1 MTKLNYSKK
10 YDHVFSYESK
20 KGTKYGYRF
29 PYFDNF
35 HRRKE
40 ASKRGFDS
48 EKSANRALLKTQLD
62 ISNQNFTKLDTSKMT
77 VQQWAT
83 QWMESK
89 QGEWRE
95 TTRRGTMN
103 IVNKYVIPLL
113 GKQDLKSLNKAKYV
127 SLFINPLR
135 EDFHL
140 APTSIQSYHKK
151 VMALMNAAVENEFL
165 DKNKLNNIHF
175 DINIDRRP
183 FSEKDLQVFNRELN
197 NTTLDAKVFFYI
209 LELTG
214 MRKGEC
220 LALTWNDIYI
230 ENNNISISKT
240 RGDYGIDKPKT
251 KASIRDVLVSDEL
264 IDLLKKYKIHQKKKC
279 LRLGIPFEEDSLVI
293 TNYYN
298 RPFSPSGCGAR
309 LNTILKRCNIDPK
322 KYVIHSLRHTHATYL
337 LTNGMDLE
345 SVAKRLGHGSSR
357 TTQLHYSHV
366 LNDYDKRNVN
376 VISNLIKIV

>member
-1 MTKLNYSKK
+1 
-10 YDHVFSYESK
+10 
-20 KGTKYGYRF
+20 
-29 PYFDNF
+29 
-35 HRRKE
+35 
-40 ASKRGFDS
+40 
-48 EKSANRALLKTQLD
+48 
-62 ISNQNFTKLDTSKMT
+62 MT

-135 EDFHL
+135 ENFHL

-197 NTTLDAKVFFYI
+197 NTTLDAKVFFLY
-209 LELTG
+209 
-214 MRKGEC
+214 
-220 LALTWNDIYI
+220 
-230 ENNNISISKT
+230 
-240 RGDYGIDKPKT
+240 
-251 KASIRDVLVSDEL
+251 
-264 IDLLKKYKIHQKKKC
+264 
-279 LRLGIPFEEDSLVI
+279 LGI
-293 TNYYN
+293 N
-298 RPFSPSGCGAR
+298 RYAQGRMS
-309 LNTILKRCNIDPK
+309 
-322 KYVIHSLRHTHATYL
+322 
-337 LTNGMDLE
+337 
-345 SVAKRLGHGSSR
+345 SVD
-357 TTQLHYSHV
+357 V
-366 LNDYDKRNVN
+366 E
-376 VISNLIKIV
+376 